1 MTVSGGPIFWVLVI
15 TAVAAVVIYFERL
28 MELRRAK
35 IDYVD
40 FLNGVINILKA
51 GNDGEALAMC
61 DDASVPVSNVVA
73 AAIRNRNASAEVLR
87 EAVDS
92 QGRAETARLE
102 RRLASL
108 AIIAQ
113 VAPATGLIGTI
124 FGFIRTVTLVNSTE
138 IVSRPELLDAAMNA
152 LVPAA
157 LGLMV
162 SVPVTVM
169 HASLRVRMDRV
180 VVELEAAASRIVGFG
195 STLGE
200 GEK

>member
-15 TAVAAVVIYFERL
+15 AAVAAVVIYFERL

-40 FLNGVINILKA
+40 FLDGVINILKA

-61 DDASVPVSNVVA
+61 DDASVPVSNVVVA
-73 AAIRNRNASAEVLR
+73 AVRNRKASAEVLR

-113 VAPATGLIGTI
+113 VAPAIGLIGTI
-124 FGFIRTVTLVNSTE
+124 FGFIKTVTLVNSTE

-162 SVPVTVM
+162 AVPVTVM

-180 VVELEAAASRIVGFG
+180 VVELEAAASRIVGFV